1 MWLSRAHLQ
10 AEPQALVPSQV
21 VHEAPADDAHRA
33 RHLAPATTSRW
44 SDVFGLAWVVLALG
58 AYLSPA
64 LWDGLSF
71 GPTDIANQLSFLTY
85 VPHLAVHNGLNGDVI
100 TQAVPWNTLDWLAV
114 HHGQL
119 PLWNN
124 YAGDGMP
131 LMLNFESTSFAL
143 PTLVGYLFPM
153 GTSFLV
159 GIAITLLIAGSGT
172 YTAAR
177 VAGVGPIGAAL
188 AGTTFMLSGS
198 LSGWAG
204 WAVSGPLAWAGWLLA
219 GALLC
224 WQPGRRRWAGVIVVS
239 LSSGFAVYG
248 GFPETLV
255 FVGIALGTIVLVGG
269 VVGASRGLRSLGG
282 PACLLAGAAA
292 GAALSA
298 PLWLPGLAVLSQ
310 SSRATENGTGGLP
323 VHALAL
329 LFAQGYDGLPTNGGA
344 WFGPADYYEATA
356 YVGVIAIALA
366 VLAVLVSWRRPLV
379 AALGATVLVALAII
393 YVPVTQRM
401 FTRLG
406 AGSIATQRML
416 PMLAFAV
423 AMLAGL
429 GTEIIQR
436 HWREPG
442 VPSRA
447 LASVVAC
454 GAVLAYLLV
463 SAPARALSAAELSVR
478 RHSLFWPALALAG
491 MAGLLAMTTLTP
503 ASGRRKP
510 LGSSEMPE
518 PTGTPLTEVS
528 ATGVSAT
535 GVSATGAL
543 VESAAGG
550 GTTADAGTTAGA
562 GAGLPMGGHYATR
575 AALTRRAAGAAC
587 LLLLAAQS
595 AYLVWAGVGIN
606 SYSST
611 PFPVSAP
618 LAKLQRLVGNNLV
631 ALDGTNKHDVTLWTG
646 VGIYPEVNAGYR
658 IRELAVHDPV
668 IPPAYFLTWPAQAAT
683 TNAGLG
689 NNFFAPAV
697 GSATRARYYGA
708 AYVLAASG
716 SVPRATQFVAK
727 LAVPLAGALYLYRVP
742 GAAQF
747 AFDAGSA
754 SRVISAEQT
763 GNSSWRLKVNVRRA
777 SSLTLHLTYFPGWHV
792 SGDGR
797 ALPVHEAGGLFV
809 GTTVPAGTHTITV
822 NYWPGGL
829 TAGFTLALTA
839 IAALIVGSVV
849 VVASRG
855 RPRPIFSLTTS
866 EDPPGGML
874 TP

>member
-10 AEPQALVPSQV
+10 AEPQAIVPSQV
-21 VHEAPADDAHRA
+21 VRETATNQVHRA
-33 RHLAPATTSRW
+33 GHLAPGKASRW
-44 SDVFGLAWVVLALG
+44 PDVFGVAWIVLVLG

-131 LMLNFESTSFAL
+131 LMLNFESTSLAL
-143 PTLVGYLFPM
+143 PTLFGYLFPL
-153 GTSFLV
+153 GTSFLA
-159 GIAITLLIAGSGT
+159 GIAITLLIAGTGT
-172 YTAAR
+172 YAAAR
-177 VAGVGPIGAAL
+177 LAGVGPIGAAL

-204 WAVSGPLAWAGWLLA
+204 WAVSGPLTWAGWLLA

-224 WQPGRRRWAGVIVVS
+224 WRPGRRRWAGVVVVS
-239 LSSGFAVYG
+239 VSSGFAVYG
-248 GFPETLV
+248 GFPESLV

-269 VVGASRGLRSLGG
+269 IVGASRGVRSLGG
-282 PACLLAGAAA
+282 PACLLAGTVA

-298 PLWLPGLAVLSQ
+298 PLWLPGIAVLSQ

-329 LFAQGYDGLPTNGGA
+329 LFAQGYDGLPTNGGT

-356 YVGVIAIALA
+356 YVGVIAIVLGLTAL
-366 VLAVLVSWRRPLV
+366 LVSWRRPLV
-379 AALGATVLVALAII
+379 AALGATVLVAVAII
-393 YVPVTQRM
+393 YVPTTQRT

-429 GTEIIQR
+429 GTEILQR

-442 VPSRA
+442 VPSKA
-447 LASVVAC
+447 LVSVVAC
-454 GAVLAYLLV
+454 GVVLAYLIA
-463 SAPARALSAAELSVR
+463 SAPAQGLSAAELSVR
-478 RHSLFWPALALAG
+478 RHSLFWPALALGG
-491 MAGLLAMTTLTP
+491 MAGLLAMTTLSP
-503 ASGRRKP
+503 APGRRMAAGP
-510 LGSSEMPE
+510 VTGPARA
-518 PTGTPLTEVS
+518 PQPGGTPLTDVGPAAETP
-528 ATGVSAT
+528 AWETPAADT
-535 GVSATGAL
+535 PAEGAQA
-543 VESAAGG
+543 STKPPSAGG
-550 GTTADAGTTAGA
+550 HGI
-562 GAGLPMGGHYATR
+562 R
-575 AALTRRAAGAAC
+575 AAVTGRAAGAAC
-587 LLLLAAQS
+587 LLLLATQS

-606 SYSST
+606 SYASA
-611 PFPVSAP
+611 PFPVAAP
-618 LAKLQRLVGNNLV
+618 VAELQRLVGNNLV
-631 ALDGTNKHDVTLWTG
+631 ALDGTNKHDVTLWSG
-646 VGIYPEVNAGYR
+646 VGVYPEVNAGYG

-668 IPPAYFLTWPAQAAT
+668 IPPAYFLTWPDQEAT
-683 TNAGLG
+683 SNAGLG

-708 AYVLAASG
+708 AYILAAPG
-716 SVPRATQFVAK
+716 SVPRDTQFVTK

-747 AFDAGSA
+747 SFDGGSQ

-763 GNSSWRLKVNVRRA
+763 GNSSWRLEVDVRRA

-792 SGDGR
+792 TADGR

-809 GTTVPAGTHTITV
+809 GTTVPAGTRSITV

-829 TAGFTLALTA
+829 TAGFALALTA
-839 IAALIVGSVV
+839 IAALATGSVLVVGSR
-849 VVASRG
+849 A
-855 RPRPIFSLTTS
+855 RPRPILSLTTS